1 MDIPSSTPRR
11 PLGQITPLQN
21 EESSQPKSG
30 SPTKLQLVESL
41 DALKLSPSMSPPK
54 PQATPSKRL
63 LAISEDERHYGATPD
78 PSVLQDDGTPR
89 RNNKENTPSTTSKS
103 TGLQPR
109 HIRPVDRSTMRSRG
123 YDPTRPLTPEELQKL
138 ADPKVKRLANV
149 AQLCMTCHHPL

>member
-1 MDIPSSTPRR
+1 MDIPSSTPRS

-21 EESSQPKSG
+21 DESTQLKSG

-41 DALKLSPSMSPPK
+41 DALKLSPSTSPPK

-63 LAISEDERHYGATPD
+63 LAITEDEKHYGATPES
-78 PSVLQDDGTPR
+78 SVLHDDGTPR
-89 RNNKENTPSTTSKS
+89 KSNKENAPSTAGKS
-103 TGLQPR
+103 TSLQPR
-109 HIRPVDRSTMRSRG
+109 HLKPIDRSTMRSRG

-149 AQLCMTCHHPL
+149 AQLCMTCYHQL

>member
-11 PLGQITPLQN
+11 PLAQSTLSQN
-21 EESSQPKSG
+21 DESIQPKSG

-63 LAISEDERHYGATPD
+63 LAIAEDEKHYGATPD
-78 PSVLQDDGTPR
+78 SSVLHDDGTPQR
-89 RNNKENTPSTTSKS
+89 DNKENTPSTAGKLTS
-103 TGLQPR
+103 LQPR
-109 HIRPVDRSTMRSRG
+109 HMRPIDRSTMRSRG

-149 AQLCMTCHHPL
+149 AQLCMTCCCQF